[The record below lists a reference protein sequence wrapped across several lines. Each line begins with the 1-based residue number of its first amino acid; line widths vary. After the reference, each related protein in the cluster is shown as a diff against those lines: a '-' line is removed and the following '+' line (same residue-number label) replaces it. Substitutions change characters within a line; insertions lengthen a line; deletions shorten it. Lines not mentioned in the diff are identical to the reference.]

1 MAPADGKIYS
11 FNNTEYN
18 LWCWGSG
25 VALYGMW
32 KGELKEIT
40 SSVLSRYV
48 DPRLQQGG
56 KGLVLLFPSH
66 WAELL
71 QSLCDP

>member
-56 KGLVLLFPSH
+56 KGVGASVPITLG
-66 WAELL
+66 
-71 QSLCDP
+71 